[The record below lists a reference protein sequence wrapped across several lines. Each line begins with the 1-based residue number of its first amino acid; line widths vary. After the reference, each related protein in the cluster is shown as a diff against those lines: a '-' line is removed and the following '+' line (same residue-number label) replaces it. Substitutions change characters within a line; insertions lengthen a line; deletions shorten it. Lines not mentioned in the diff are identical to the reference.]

1 MSASNSLISID
12 YGSIS
17 IFIDARSMVLK
28 ERLVFFQCLSYSP
41 ISCWVL
47 FSLFIFLHYLFLIG
61 IIFIYLLCFSSFF
74 RDENQ

>member
-1 MSASNSLISID
+1 MSASNSPISIE

-17 IFIDARSMVLK
+17 IYIDARSMVLK
-28 ERLVFFQCLSYSP
+28 ERLVFFQCLFYSP

-47 FSLFIFLHYLFLIG
+47 FSLFIFLHHLFLIG
-61 IIFIYLLCFSSFF
+61 IIFIYMLVFLVFF